1 MIHQID
7 RIPNEFRRIK
17 YAINEYFF
25 SKEKN
30 FSSNFIEIILFRGRD
45 WNVYKQGGG
54 KKEVKKEIG
63 EETKKEGKKD

>member
-1 MIHQID
+1 MRLTNIS
-7 RIPNEFRRIK
+7 
-17 YAINEYFF
+17 F

-30 FSSNFIEIILFRGRD
+30 FSSNFIEIILFRRRD
-45 WNVYKQGGG
+45 SWNVYKQGGG

>member
-1 MIHQID
+1 MRLTNIS
-7 RIPNEFRRIK
+7 
-17 YAINEYFF
+17 F

-45 WNVYKQGGG
+45 SWNVYKQGGGG

>member
-1 MIHQID
+1 MRLTNIS
-7 RIPNEFRRIK
+7 
-17 YAINEYFF
+17 F

-45 WNVYKQGGG
+45 SWNVYKQGGG